1 MQREVFRLKKGVL
14 KDLNRRQAL
23 LALEDGYYEFGYSIG
38 ATGET
43 FGEIIFNTS
52 MFGYQEI
59 FTDPSYAGQ
68 IIVMTYPQIGNYGY
82 NDEDV
87 ESDSPKLEGLVVRE
101 LSKKDSNWR
110 SQGSLQEYLL
120 AHGVVGIEGIDTR
133 ALVRRIRDKGAMNAA
148 ISTEDL
154 DPKSLVE
161 RARSFPHIDER
172 DLVREVATKE
182 PYWFS
187 SDGELKVAVL
197 DGGVKLEILRLLVK
211 EGISPYVVP
220 PNFPAE
226 KILSGGFDGVLV
238 SNGPGN
244 PAVLTYMVE
253 TVKNLLGKIPVFG
266 ICLGHQL
273 ISLAAG
279 LETYKLKF
287 GHHGAN
293 QPVKNLIN
301 GRVEI
306 ASENHGYAVSRESL
320 GLEAF
325 SYTPG
330 AVSLLKPEIGRTEFG
345 EVRLT
350 YMNLNDGT
358 IEGFEFLE
366 IPCFCVQFHPEV
378 SPGPHDTRYL
388 FKKFANMLRGG
399 R

>member
-1 MQREVFRLKKGVL
+1 MSRTK
-14 KDLNRRQAL
+14 AL
-23 LALEDGYYEFGYSIG
+23 LALEDGFFEFGFSAGYK
-38 ATGET
+38 GEV

-68 IIVMTYPQIGNYGY
+68 IITMTYPQIGNYGY

-87 ESDSPKLEGLVVRE
+87 ESESPKLEGLVVRE
-101 LSKKDSNWR
+101 LSKKDSSWR
-110 SQGSLQEYLL
+110 SQGSLQEYLEK
-120 AHGVVGIEGIDTR
+120 HRVVCIEGVDTR

-154 DPKSLVE
+154 EPKSLVE
-161 RARSFPHIDER
+161 RTRTFPHIDDR
-172 DLVREVATKE
+172 DLVGEVTVKE

-187 SDGELKVAVL
+187 QEGDLKVAVL
-197 DGGVKLEILRLLVK
+197 DGGVKLEMLRLLVK
-211 EGISPYVVP
+211 ESISPYVVP
-220 PNFPAE
+220 ATYPAE
-226 KILSGGFDGVLV
+226 KIIVGGFHGVLV

-244 PAVLTYMVE
+244 PVVLTYMIH
-253 TVKNLLGKIPVFG
+253 TVKKLLGKIPVFG

-279 LETYKLKF
+279 LKTYKLKF

-293 QPVKNLIN
+293 QPVKNLLN

-320 GLEAF
+320 RLKPF

-330 AVSLLKPEIGRTEFG
+330 EVSLLRAELGKTDFG

-358 IEGFEFLE
+358 IEGFEFME

-378 SPGPHDTRYL
+378 SPGPHDTCYL
-388 FKKFANMLRGG
+388 FEKFASLVKGEK
-399 R
+399 